1 VREFKGIE
9 EEKLAGFALDTKNP
23 QVYKPGGSVFSSIR
37 ARHDLWTC
45 CGRGLLVSVICEVLL
60 LLQKKK
66 RDLSSY
72 FSLMK
77 CIDDTFLTSGW
88 VSRTSEQQRRP

>member
-1 VREFKGIE
+1 MEEKGGGFLSCGEREKEQKAPAPSVYVREFKGIE

-60 LLQKKK
+60 LL
-66 RDLSSY
+66 
-72 FSLMK
+72 
-77 CIDDTFLTSGW
+77 
-88 VSRTSEQQRRP
+88 P